1 MKLPLLLLFLIS
13 PSLGFA
19 NTYLN
24 EDQQSISNELAERT
38 KLKACELAGDD
49 LYKLTIMRQ
58 QGISQPDVNKEG
70 SRLSSN
76 LSDRLMDSLIEETKN
91 ILPKEF
97 WNDKNLELFR
107 ETFLTTGDENL
118 YARSVDRLFKRPIF
132 PLRKWQEEEAQ
143 QVKDKRIDVC
153 TSIRLPEEKKAV
165 FDEFINE
172 SFS

>member
-38 KLKACELAGDD
+38 KLKACELRGDD

-58 QGISQPDVNKEG
+58 EGISQPDVNKEG
-70 SRLSSN
+70 SRLFSN
-76 LSDRLMDSLIEETKN
+76 ISDRLMDSLIEETKN

-97 WNDKNLELFR
+97 WNDQNLELFR
-107 ETFLTTGDENL
+107 EMVLTTGDENL
-118 YARSVDRLFKRPIF
+118 YASSVDTLFKRPIF

-143 QVKDKRIDVC
+143 KVKDKRIDVC
-153 TSIRLPEEKKAV
+153 TSMRMPEEVKAV
-165 FDEFINE
+165 FDEFINQ